1 MANRELQGSVLAF
14 VLLATL
20 VFPPSG
26 FAQRSALGRRSSSE
40 DQRSG
45 TVVSVRK
52 VTVGYHP
59 VTRYPQIHYYRLYLT
74 VRVAEQT
81 YCGEY
86 ETPVIEEID
95 DLLAAKGREIL
106 VVLNGKMLTVQ
117 TPRGRKLRPW
127 LSEPGQC

>member
-1 MANRELQGSVLAF
+1 MVNRELLRSVLAF

-20 VFPPSG
+20 VFPPTG
-26 FAQRSALGRRSSSE
+26 FAQRSALGHRSSSE
-40 DQRSG
+40 DQQSG
-45 TVVSVRK
+45 TVLSVRK
-52 VTVGYHP
+52 IPIGYHP

-74 VRVAEQT
+74 VRVSEQT

-106 VVLNGKMLTVQ
+106 VVLNGKKFTVQ
-117 TPRGRKLRPW
+117 TPRGRKLKAW